1 MAYWLFKEEPDHY
14 SFADLERDGST
25 LWDGVSNN
33 LALKNLRQVRPGDRV
48 LFYHTGKEKA
58 VVGEMLVL
66 TEPKNQP
73 QTNGH
78 RSVSVEVAPVRRLSQ
93 PISLSRIKE
102 DPALKDWDLVR
113 LPRLS
118 VMPVT
123 AAQWKR
129 IDELS
134 KV

>member
-1 MAYWLFKEEPDHY
+1 MAYWLFKEEPDNY

-78 RSVSVEVAPVRRLSQ
+78 RSVSVEVAPVRHLSQ

>member
-14 SFADLERDGST
+14 SFADLQRDGST
-25 LWDGVSNN
+25 LWDGVTNN
-33 LALKNLRQVRPGDRV
+33 LARQNLRKVRRGDRV

-66 TEPKNQP
+66 AGPQPDPGDPDPK
-73 QTNGH
+73 
-78 RSVSVEVAPVRRLSQ
+78 SVVVRVRPVRQLRQ
-93 PISLSRIKE
+93 PVTLARIKN
-102 DPALKDWDLVR
+102 DPALGGWDLVR

-123 AAQWKR
+123 AVQWQR
-129 IDELS
+129 VHELS
-134 KV
+134 QA

>member
-1 MAYWLFKEEPDHY
+1 
-14 SFADLERDGST
+14 
-25 LWDGVSNN
+25 
-33 LALKNLRQVRPGDRV
+33 

-58 VVGEMLVL
+58 VIGEMLVL